1 MTKQNSDTANAAYD
15 NLIYCFSIKGE
26 NKQDYIDEL
35 ERTK

>member
-1 MTKQNSDTANAAYD
+1 MTKQNSDTAYD

-26 NKQDYIDEL
+26 NKQDYLVEL